1 MSFNLFL
8 SVLDLKPD
16 QCVHM
21 YDSKSLSI
29 IFLFVTFLS
38 GLIKLDEPVPVADDS
53 NGKLMSI
60 CLPRSKKQP
69 SHAQECAVS
78 FLWETERGHTRK
90 EVDTSAL
97 WYQNKQCSNI
107 KQNVGSDRLLQCIQT
122 TKGLRP
128 KGTSSQVVYFFTCKT
143 SGYWSVF
150 GMSKY
155 HNEIKR
161 TKENR
166 FSYFVT
172 LSHYLN
178 WIKDILYDQ
187 KPEEETL

>member
-1 MSFNLFL
+1 MDQIGYETSFNLFL

-21 YDSKSLSI
+21 Y
-29 IFLFVTFLS
+29 
-38 GLIKLDEPVPVADDS
+38 DS

-128 KGTSSQVVYFFTCKT
+128 NRWSTFSLAKHLATGQCLGWVNTTMKLKGL
-143 SGYWSVF
+143 
-150 GMSKY
+150 
-155 HNEIKR
+155 KR
-161 TKENR
+161 IASR
-166 FSYFVT
+166 ISW
-172 LSHYLN
+172 L
-178 WIKDILYDQ
+178 
-187 KPEEETL
+187 